1 MRHEYAE
8 CGKSHTMYLAL
19 NEDLLDV
26 HQSTRLVEPVRALS
40 TVVGA
45 GSSESGTHVVWNE
58 VE

>member
-19 NEDLLDV
+19 NEDPLDV
-26 HQSTRLVEPVRALS
+26 HQSTGLVEPVRALS
-40 TVVGA
+40 IVAGA
-45 GSSESGTHVVWNE
+45 DSSESGTHVVWNE